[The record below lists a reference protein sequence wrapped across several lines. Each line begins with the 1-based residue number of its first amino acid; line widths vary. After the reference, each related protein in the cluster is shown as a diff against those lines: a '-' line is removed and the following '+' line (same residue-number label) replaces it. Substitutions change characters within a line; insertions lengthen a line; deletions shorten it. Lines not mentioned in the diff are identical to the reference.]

1 MFFFTDNTVIMVL
14 PPKGK
19 ILKVKEW
26 LKINNQMK
34 EKIKKEERL
43 IKLEKTQIAKGKK

>member
-34 EKIKKEERL
+34 EKIKKEERYWNSG
-43 IKLEKTQIAKGKK
+43 KLLKTGMVS